1 MHANPNLAFL
11 SGGGEMGKR
20 MREMDWAATP
30 FGPVETWSPSLKM
43 TVSLL
48 LANGQPIIM
57 WWGPEYL
64 CLYNDAYIPVLGA
77 KHSWALGRPVRE
89 VWSEIRD
96 ILKPLIDAP
105 FTGTPTSI
113 DDIRLDLKR
122 HGFLEETHFT
132 VVYSP
137 VPDPTAPNGIGG
149 VIAPVHEITGK
160 VLGERRALVLRQ
172 LGQRLADSRT
182 AEGACEIAAETLA
195 EDRDD
200 LPFALLYLASE
211 SGDQARLVGATGLA
225 DDASLRPPVVDLKQE
240 PATWRLNEAAQ
251 SQAMVLVERSPAGP
265 AAILPI
271 RSTKANEL
279 AGFLVVG
286 VSPLLRFDDLYR
298 SFLDLA
304 AAQVAT
310 AIANARAYEE
320 ERRKAEAL
328 AEIDRVK
335 TAFFSNVS
343 HEFRTPLTLM
353 LGPIEATLANS
364 TLPDADREQIELAH
378 RSSQRLLKLVNSLLD
393 FSRIEAGRV
402 QASYAPI
409 DLAAA
414 TADLASVFRSTVER
428 AGMKLTVDCLPLGE
442 SVFVDGEMWEKI
454 VLNLISNA
462 FKFTF
467 DGEIEVSVRRVGSE
481 ARLTVGDTGTGIPAN
496 EIPRLFERF
505 HRINGA
511 AGRSYEGSGI
521 GLALV
526 QELAQLHGGRVEV
539 ESEVGRGS
547 RFHVFIPFGKA
558 HLPADRIAESAT
570 LWAGGLRAVPYLE
583 EMKRWLP
590 SALGDADPDNL
601 PPDGEAFHPS
611 VFPDLRRVLLADDNA
626 DMRDYLKRILE
637 QAGYVVEAVADG
649 EAALRVAGAWKPDLV
664 LTDAMMPRLDGFGLL
679 RALRAD
685 PQLAAVP
692 IVLLSARAGEEARI
706 EGMQAGADDYVV
718 KPFGARELLARVQ
731 GSLSLARVRQEAEAA
746 VRKSEERLR
755 ALVNAS
761 TYAVYRMSADW
772 TEMLELRGQGFVV
785 DIEAPSTSWLESY
798 IHPDDR
804 AAVTAAIR
812 QAIDSKS
819 MFELE
824 HRVLR
829 VDGTP
834 GWTLSRAV
842 PLFDAAGEVVEW
854 FGAASDVTHRVQGE
868 MTRKLLLRELDHR
881 VKNTLATVQAIA
893 HQTLRH
899 TRVPSDFAPRFSS
912 RIEALAR
919 VHGLL
924 TKESWRGTSLRLL
937 LREQLLQGPVDDSRL
952 EMSGPEIHL
961 DPQVTLH
968 LGLMMHEL
976 GTNCVKYGAWSVAGG
991 RVRITWTLEGDT
1003 LRLRW
1008 VERGGPA
1015 VTGPR
1020 SRGFGTTLIE
1030 QSSKGLGGDAR
1041 AIFDAEGLTW
1051 DINLPLPSTAA
1062 ASADKGND
1070 ELAASPSVRVD
1081 APATRPLAGQRIL
1094 VLEDEPLV
1102 TMMVEQ
1108 VLGEA
1113 GATVVA
1119 VSSEEEALSAIR
1131 ARHFDKAALDVNI
1144 HGRQVRDVPAALMRL
1159 GVPFL
1164 FVTGYGRAALP
1175 AGFEQAATLNKPFN
1189 NQKLVDSL
1197 SALGRDAEAARAV

>member
-1 MHANPNLAFL
+1 MHPNPDLAFL

-30 FGPVETWSPSLKM
+30 FGPVATWSPSLKM

-57 WWGPEYL
+57 WWGPDYL

-77 KHSWALGRPVRE
+77 KHPWALGRPVRE
-89 VWSEIRD
+89 AWSEIHD
-96 ILKPLIDAP
+96 VLKPLIDAP
-105 FTGTPTSI
+105 FSGTPTSI
-113 DDIRLDLKR
+113 DDIRLDIKR

-137 VPDPTAPNGIGG
+137 IPDPTAIGGIGG

-160 VLGERRALVLRQ
+160 VLGERRTLALRD
-172 LGQRLADSRT
+172 LGQRLADART
-182 AEGACEIAAETLA
+182 AEAAGQITAATLA
-195 EDRDD
+195 GYHDD

-211 SGDQARLVGATGLA
+211 DGRQARLAGATGLL
-225 DDASLRPPVVDLKQE
+225 DHQSLCPPTIDLKQD
-240 PATWRLNEAAQ
+240 AAPWQ
-251 SQAMVLVERSPAGP
+251 LAEVAESQVMALVERSPAGP
-265 AAILPI
+265 AAIVPI
-271 RSTKANEL
+271 RATKASEL
-279 AGFLVVG
+279 AGFLITG
-286 VSPLLRFDDLYR
+286 VSPLLRFDELYR

-320 ERRKAEAL
+320 EKRKADAL

-353 LGPIEATLANS
+353 LGPIENTLANS
-364 TLPDADREQIELAH
+364 TLADADREQIELAH

-402 QASYAPI
+402 QASYAAA
-409 DLAAA
+409 DLATV
-414 TADLASVFRSTVER
+414 TAELASVFRSTIER
-428 AGMKLTVDCLPLGE
+428 AGMRLSVDCPPLGE
-442 SVFVDGEMWEKI
+442 PVHVDGEMWEKI

-467 DGEIEVSVRRVGSE
+467 DGEIEVSVHRVGTE
-481 ARLTVGDTGTGIPAN
+481 ARLTVRDTGTGISAQ

-511 AGRSYEGSGI
+511 PGRSYEGSGI

-526 QELAQLHGGRVEV
+526 QELARFHGGRVEV

-547 RFHVFIPFGKA
+547 RFHVFIPFGTK
-558 HLPADRIAESAT
+558 HLPVDRIAASAKPD
-570 LWAGGLRAVPYLE
+570 AGGLRAVPYLE

-590 SALGDADPDNL
+590 GESSAGDPNV
-601 PPDGEAFHPS
+601 HPES
-611 VFPDLRRVLLADDNA
+611 GPFYPSAFPDMRRVLLADDNA

-637 QAGYVVEAVADG
+637 QAGYVVETVADG
-649 EAALRVAGAWKPDLV
+649 EAAASVARAWRPNLV
-664 LTDAMMPRLDGFGLL
+664 LADVMMPRLDGFGLL
-679 RALRAD
+679 RVLRAD
-685 PQLAAVP
+685 PHLKAVP
-692 IVLLSARAGEEARI
+692 IILLSARAGEEARI
-706 EGMQAGADDYVV
+706 EGMQAGADDYMV
-718 KPFGARELLARVQ
+718 KPFGARELLARIQ
-731 GSLSLARVRQEAEAA
+731 GSLGLVRVRQEAEAA

-761 TYAVYRMSADW
+761 TYVVYRMSADW
-772 TEMLELRGQGFVV
+772 TEMLELQGQGFIV
-785 DIEAPSTSWLESY
+785 DTQAPSAGWLENY

-804 AAVTAAIR
+804 ATVTAAIR

-819 MFELE
+819 VFELE

-829 VDGTP
+829 VDGTL

-842 PLFDAAGEVVEW
+842 PLFNAAGEIVEW

-868 MTRKLLLRELDHR
+868 VTRKLLLRELDHR

-899 TRVPSDFAPRFSS
+899 TRAPADFAPRFSS

-924 TKESWRGTSLRLL
+924 TEESWRGTSLRLL
-937 LREQLLQGPVDDSRL
+937 LREQLLQGPVDESRL
-952 EMSGPEIHL
+952 EMSGPEIDL

-968 LGLMMHEL
+968 LGLMLHEL
-976 GTNCVKYGAWSVAGG
+976 GTNCVKYGACSTPRGTVK
-991 RVRITWTLEGDT
+991 ITWMLEDDT

-1008 VERGGPA
+1008 VERGGPV
-1015 VTGPR
+1015 VTAPK

-1030 QSSKGLGGDAR
+1030 QSSKGLGGSAR
-1041 AIFDAEGLTW
+1041 AIFDAEGVSW
-1051 DINLPLPSTAA
+1051 SIDLPLPETKVVADKAEGGTAA
-1062 ASADKGND
+1062 VPSPRTEDDASQ
-1070 ELAASPSVRVD
+1070 
-1081 APATRPLAGQRIL
+1081 PLAGQRIL

-1102 TMMVEQ
+1102 AMMVEQ
-1108 VLGEA
+1108 VLAEA
-1113 GATVVA
+1113 GATVIA
-1119 VSSEEEALSAIR
+1119 VSSEEEALSALKATR
-1131 ARHFDKAALDVNI
+1131 FDKAALDVNL
-1144 HGRQVRDVPAALMRL
+1144 HGRQVRAVPAAMVRSA
-1159 GVPFL
+1159 VPFL
-1164 FVTGYGRAALP
+1164 FVTGYGRSALP
-1175 AGFEQAATLNKPFN
+1175 PGFEQVPTLNKPFN
-1189 NQKLVDSL
+1189 NHKLVEAL
-1197 SALGRDAEAARAV
+1197 GALGREAGAVSGAV